1 MMFDEGKNVVYSSK
15 STHYNQFILK
25 KQYPYLLLL
34 NISINFV
41 SSLISRNNF
50 FVNLNVMMKKL
61 HLITMVLIAFAEATA
76 ANQISFKSDS
86 TTGALTDLS
95 LSNDSVM
102 NWILSPNGRQ
112 YPWVDGKYGWG
123 LGNMSVDGKE
133 YSWSVPAK
141 LESFKSG
148 MNATYIVG
156 PVQITVVRR
165 YDKAGNFEET
175 YSFKNIGKKG
185 IALTDIAINTTFNDN
200 YPDAATCY
208 AGRCNA
214 HIWAAGSDSY
224 VFCTRMNGQPEG
236 LALILTHGNLKGY
249 EVSERDQK
257 KGMSNFRG
265 VFRMNPEDIYLKP
278 GKSYKLQWLLFPAK
292 DWSDFKSKAMENNLS
307 IAYAERYVVES
318 GDTIRLSFLNA
329 GIQKGSISRNGKLLA
344 KVNGSGISYSEI
356 ASAPGEYV
364 YTLDYGNGKSCEI
377 DCLVVSNIDSLINK
391 RCNFIIDNQQF
402 FRENDPRNGAYI
414 VYDNEEEHQYINGET
429 GRRRSDCDEG
439 RERVC
444 MGILMAQE
452 YMRTGDHKILESL
465 KKFVSFVHRIQKSD
479 YTTNSTPDFT
489 GKNRGYNYAWI
500 ADFWFTMYQATGD
513 KSYLKDAYGTL
524 RALVKKFGHSF
535 YCIDLPVYGY
545 GLLRDAGMINEADT
559 LLADFKSMADIFA
572 ENGHNYPKFEVN
584 YEQSIVAPSIIHLLN
599 MYNLTK
605 EEKYLIGAEKQ
616 LPLLES
622 FGGKQPSFHLNDISI
637 RHWDGY
643 WFGKEQTWGDTFPHY
658 WSTLTGIAYQLYS
671 EATGK
676 KEYAERARNIFLNN
690 LCLFSEN
697 GRGSAAFIYPSKVN
711 GKKAHFYDPFAN
723 DQDWALVF
731 YNRYVR
737 DYARN
742 MHELLTNISVSNLT
756 VERRSDPMGLDLS
769 HPRFGWQ
776 INSNQNNVRQTSYRI
791 LVATSQAL
799 LDMDKGNM
807 WDSGEVKSD
816 SSQWIVYKGESLH
829 PNTEYFWKVRVST
842 NKGNSKWSGAA
853 RWSTGLM
860 ADHNWQ
866 GYWIGLDSLLHGES
880 DSRHS
885 RIASRYLWKD
895 FATSGKIKRATMH
908 ISGLGLYSLTINGQ
922 KIGEYVLT
930 PVPTD
935 YTKSVAYDTY
945 DVTDRL
951 GDENTIGVALAGGH
965 YFAQTQNYQTNVRTT
980 YGFPKL
986 LANLVIEYED
996 GQTEIVATDS
1006 TWNITTD
1013 GPVRYANEY
1022 DGELFD
1028 SRKILKGWGVPGF
1041 MDKDC
1046 KKAEVV
1052 SPPGGFMVG
1061 NITPQMCVYESEI
1074 PISITR
1080 FGNRHIVDFG
1090 TNNAGRVSIHV
1101 KSAVGDT
1108 VTIRHAETLAK
1119 GDSTLHTANLRSA
1132 EATAKYVGDGVNRWW
1147 TPEFTYYGFR
1157 YAEISGV
1164 DSLRIEDIRRQLIAD
1179 EMDDSNTEMIITT
1192 VDGNDMLGKILANAR
1207 RGIRSNYKGMPID
1220 CPQRDE
1226 RMPWLGDRA
1235 TGALGESYVV
1245 DCYSLYS
1252 KWMKDIVQCQR
1263 EDGSISDVAP
1273 AYWRLYNGNM
1283 TWPAALPMI
1292 CDMIYRQYGD
1302 LKPMAESYDAIK
1314 KFLSFVERKHKKD
1327 GLIAY
1332 DRYGD
1337 WCMPPEDLTLVH
1349 SEDPDRKTDGPLI
1362 SSVYYSYICNMMARY
1377 ADMFGYDKDV
1387 EFFLAESDAIKNRIN
1402 EVYLK
1407 DGKYSNGT
1415 VTANLLPLVMD
1426 VAPDAEKKTLEH
1438 DIISTIE
1445 KNDRHVSCGIIG
1457 MQWLMRWLSE
1467 SGHGDIGYSI
1477 ASVDTYPGW
1486 GYMVESGATTIWELW
1501 NGNTANPSMNSGNHV
1516 MLLGDLLPWYY
1527 EYLGGI
1533 RPDEKC
1539 PGFKHIILKPDFDI
1553 QEIVGVKAAHPSP
1566 YGLIRS
1572 EWHRKEGKILWEIEI
1587 PANTTAEVFMPDGK
1601 IEEIGSGINKFE
1613 F

>member
-1 MMFDEGKNVVYSSK
+1 M
-15 STHYNQFILK
+15 I
-25 KQYPYLLLL
+25 
-34 NISINFV
+34 
-41 SSLISRNNF
+41 
-50 FVNLNVMMKKL
+50 KKL
-61 HLITMVLIAFAEATA
+61 HLLFLLMIAFVERVEAK
-76 ANQISFKSDS
+76 QIGFNIDS
-86 TTGALTDLS
+86 TTGAISALYIQK
-95 LSNDSVM
+95 DSGM
-102 NWILSPNGRQ
+102 NWILTPDGSQ
-112 YPWVDGKYGWG
+112 YPWVDAKYGWG
-123 LGNMSVDGKE
+123 LGHMTVDGKE
-133 YSWSVPAK
+133 YSWYAPTK
-141 LESFKSG
+141 LEPFKDG
-148 MNATYIVG
+148 MCATYEVG
-156 PVQITVVRR
+156 PVQITVSRS
-165 YDKAGNFEET
+165 YEKSGNLEET
-175 YSFKNIGKKG
+175 YGFKNVGKKE
-185 IALTDIAINTTFNDN
+185 ISITDIAINTPFNDN
-200 YPDAATCY
+200 YPDASTCY
-208 AGRCNA
+208 ASRCNT

-224 VFCTRMNGQPEG
+224 VFCTRMSG
-236 LALILTHGNLKGY
+236 LPDGLGLILTKGILEGY
-249 EVSERDQK
+249 EVRERDQK

-265 VFRMNPEDIYLKP
+265 VFQMNPEDIFLKP
-278 GKSYKLQWLLFPAK
+278 GKSCKLQWLISSAR
-292 DWSDFKSKAMENNLS
+292 DWNEFKSKALECNLA
-307 IAYAERYVVES
+307 IASAERYVVES
-318 GDTIRLSFLNA
+318 GDTIRLSFINSRN
-329 GIQKGSISRNGKLLA
+329 QKGAISRNGEFLT
-344 KVNGSGISYSEI
+344 KVKGKEISYSEA
-356 ASAPGEYV
+356 ASAPGEYI
-364 YTLDYGNGKSCEI
+364 YTFDYGDGKSCEI

-402 FRENDPRNGAYI
+402 FRENDLRNGAYI

-439 RERVC
+439 RERIC
-444 MGILMAQE
+444 MGILMAQQ
-452 YMRTGDHKILESL
+452 YIRTVDPKILESL
-465 KKFVSFVHRIQKSD
+465 KKFASFVHRIQKSD

-489 GKNRGYNYAWI
+489 GKDRGYNYAWI
-500 ADFWFTMYQATGD
+500 ADFWFTMYQTTGN

-524 RALVKKFGHSF
+524 RTLVKRFGHSF
-535 YCIDLPVYGY
+535 YCIDIPVYGY
-545 GLLRDAGMINEADT
+545 ELLRDAGMINEADT
-559 LLADFKSMADIFA
+559 LLADFKTMADIFA

-605 EEKYLIGAEKQ
+605 EEKYLKGAEKQ

-658 WSTLTGIAYQLYS
+658 WSTLTGIAYKLYS

-676 KEYAERARNIFLNN
+676 KDYAERAKNIFYNN
-690 LCLFSEN
+690 LCLFSED

-711 GKKAHFYDPFAN
+711 GEKAHFYDPFAN

-737 DYARN
+737 DDTSN
-742 MHELLTNISVSNLT
+742 KHGHPDNISVSNLT
-756 VERRSDPMGLDLS
+756 VDRRLNPMGLDIKN
-769 HPRFGWQ
+769 PRFGWQ
-776 INSNQNNVRQTSYRI
+776 IKSNQNNLRQTSYRI
-791 LVATSQAL
+791 LVATSEAL
-799 LDMDKGNM
+799 LEKNRADM
-807 WDSGEVKSD
+807 WDSGVVMSD
-816 SSQWIVYKGESLH
+816 SSQWIAYDGKPLH
-829 PNTEYFWKVRVST
+829 HNTEYFWKVKVST
-842 NKGNSKWSGAA
+842 NKGYSKWSDMA

-866 GYWIGLDSLLHGES
+866 GSWIGLDSLLPGDS

-895 FATSGKIKRATMH
+895 FATYGKIKRATMH
-908 ISGLGLYSLTINGQ
+908 ISGLGIYSLTINGQ

-935 YTKSVAYDTY
+935 YTKSVSYDTY

-951 GDENTIGVALAGGH
+951 GEENTIGVALAGGH

-996 GQTEIVATDS
+996 GHTEIVATDS
-1006 TWNITTD
+1006 TWNISTD

-1028 SRKILKGWGVPGF
+1028 SRKILKGWGLPGF
-1041 MDKDC
+1041 VDKDC
-1046 KKAEVV
+1046 RKAEEV
-1052 SPPGGFMVG
+1052 SPPGGLMAG
-1061 NITPQMCVYESEI
+1061 NITPPMIVYKSER
-1074 PISITR
+1074 PVSITR

-1090 TNNAGRVSIHV
+1090 TNNAGRVRMNM

-1108 VTIRHAETLAK
+1108 VTIRHAETLEV
-1119 GDSTLHTANLRSA
+1119 GDSVLYTANLRSA
-1132 EATAKYVGDGVNRWW
+1132 EATAKYVGDGVHRWW
-1147 TPEFTYYGFR
+1147 IPEFTYYGFR

-1164 DSLRIEDIRRQLIAD
+1164 DSLRIEDISRDLIAD

-1192 VDGNDMLGKILANAR
+1192 ADGNDMLNKILANAC

-1235 TGALGESYVV
+1235 TGALGETYVV

-1302 LKPMAESYDAIK
+1302 LQPMSDSYDAVK

-1337 WCMPPEDLTLVH
+1337 WCMPPEDLSLVH
-1349 SEDPDRKTDGPLI
+1349 SEDPARQTDGQLI
-1362 SSVYYSYICNMMARY
+1362 ASVYYSYICNMMARY
-1377 ADMFGYDKDV
+1377 ADILGYDEDA
-1387 EFFLAESDAIKNRIN
+1387 EFFRAESDAMKNMIN
-1402 EVYLK
+1402 ETYLK

-1415 VTANLLPLVMD
+1415 VTANLLPLVMG
-1426 VAPDAEKKTLEH
+1426 VAPETEKKIIEQ

-1445 KNDRHVSCGIIG
+1445 NNDRHVSCGIIG

-1553 QEIVGVKAAHPSP
+1553 QEIVGVKASHPSP
-1566 YGLIRS
+1566 YGIIRS
-1572 EWHRKEGKILWEIEI
+1572 EWYRKEGKIIWKIEI
-1587 PANTTAEVFMPDGK
+1587 PANTTAELHMPDGK
-1601 IEEIGSGINKFE
+1601 IKEIGSGINKFE

>member
-1 MMFDEGKNVVYSSK
+1 M
-15 STHYNQFILK
+15 I
-25 KQYPYLLLL
+25 
-34 NISINFV
+34 
-41 SSLISRNNF
+41 
-50 FVNLNVMMKKL
+50 KKL
-61 HLITMVLIAFAEATA
+61 HLLFLLFVTFVEIIEAK
-76 ANQISFKSDS
+76 QIGFNMDS
-86 TTGALTDLS
+86 TTGALTVLY
-95 LSNDSVM
+95 LQKDSGM
-102 NWILSPNGRQ
+102 NWILSPDGSQ
-112 YPWVDGKYGWG
+112 YPWVDAKYGWG
-123 LGNMSVDGKE
+123 LGHMSVDGEE
-133 YSWSVPAK
+133 YSWSAPIKMEV
-141 LESFKSG
+141 FNDG
-148 MNATYIVG
+148 MYAMYKIG
-156 PVQITVVRR
+156 PVQITVTRS
-165 YDKAGNFEET
+165 YDRSGNLEEK
-175 YSFKNIGKKG
+175 YSFKNIGKKN
-185 IALTDIAINTTFNDN
+185 ISITDIAINTPFNDN
-200 YPDAATCY
+200 YPDAVTCL
-208 AGRCNA
+208 AERCNT
-214 HIWAAGSDSY
+214 HIWTAGSDSY
-224 VFCTRMNGQPEG
+224 IFSTRMNGKPEG
-236 LALILTHGNLKGY
+236 IALILKKGFLKGY
-249 EVSERDQK
+249 EVRERDQK

-265 VFRMNPEDIYLKP
+265 VFQLNPEDICLKP
-278 GKSYKLQWLLFPAK
+278 GKIYELQWLIFPANG
-292 DWSDFKSKAMENNLS
+292 WIEFKSKVLDNNLTVAS
-307 IAYAERYVVES
+307 AERYVMEC
-318 GDTIRLSFLNA
+318 GDTIRLSFLNSKT
-329 GIQKGSISRNGKLLA
+329 QKGIISRNGRMLTKA
-344 KVNGSGISYSEI
+344 TGKEIYYSEV
-356 ASAPGEYV
+356 ASTPGEYI
-364 YTLDYGNGKSCEI
+364 YTFNYGDGKSCEI
-377 DCLVVSNIDSLINK
+377 DCLVVSNVDSLINK

-414 VYDNEEEHQYINGET
+414 VYDNEEERQYINGET

-439 RERVC
+439 RERIC
-444 MGILMAQE
+444 MGILLAQE
-452 YMRTGDHKILESL
+452 YMRTGDPKILGSL
-465 KKFVSFVHRIQKSD
+465 RRFASFVHRIQKSD

-489 GKNRGYNYAWI
+489 GKNRGYNYAWV

-513 KSYLKDAYGTL
+513 KSYLRDAYGTI

-545 GLLRDAGMINEADT
+545 ELLRGAGLNNEADT
-559 LLADFKSMADIFA
+559 LLADFKSMADVFA

-605 EEKYLIGAEKQ
+605 EDKYLKGAEKQ

-676 KEYAERARNIFLNN
+676 KDYAERAKNIFYNN
-690 LCLFSEN
+690 LCLFSED
-697 GRGSAAFIYPSKVN
+697 GRGRAAFIYPSKVN
-711 GKKAHFYDPFAN
+711 GKGAHFYDPFAN

-731 YNRYVR
+731 FNRYVR
-737 DYARN
+737 GDMSN
-742 MHELLTNISVSNLT
+742 MQIGSANISVSNLT
-756 VERRSDPMGLDLS
+756 VEGRSHPEGIDMS

-776 INSNQNNVRQTSYRI
+776 LKTNLNNVKQISYHI
-791 LVATSQAL
+791 LVATSQDI
-799 LDMDKGNM
+799 LDKNKGDM
-807 WDSGEVKSD
+807 WDSGNVCSD
-816 SSQWIVYKGESLH
+816 SSQWIVYKGKPLY
-829 PNTEYFWKVRVST
+829 PNSEYFWKVKVST
-842 NKGNSKWSGAA
+842 NKGNSKWSDME

-860 ADHNWQ
+860 TDYNWH
-866 GYWIGLDSLLHGES
+866 GYWIGLDSLLPGES
-880 DSRHS
+880 DQRHS

-895 FATSGKIKRATMH
+895 FATSGKIKRAIIH

-935 YTKSVAYDTY
+935 YIKSVAYDTY
-945 DVTDRL
+945 NVTDRL
-951 GDENTIGVALAGGH
+951 GKDNTIGVTLAGGH

-996 GQTEIVATDS
+996 GHTEIVATDS
-1006 TWNITTD
+1006 TWNISAD

-1028 SRKILKGWGVPGF
+1028 ARKILKGWGLPGF
-1041 MDKDC
+1041 REKDSR
-1046 KKAEVV
+1046 KAEVV
-1052 SPPGGFMVG
+1052 SPPGGVMVG
-1061 NITPQMCVYESEI
+1061 NITPPMSVYDSEK
-1074 PISITR
+1074 PVSINKI
-1080 FGNRHIVDFG
+1080 GNRYIVDFG
-1090 TNNAGRVSIHV
+1090 TNNAGRVCMHM
-1101 KSAVGDT
+1101 KSAIGDT
-1108 VTIRHAETLAK
+1108 VTIRHAETLEK
-1119 GDSTLHTANLRSA
+1119 GDSVLYTANLRSA
-1132 EATAKYVGDGVNRWW
+1132 EATAKYIGDGVNRWW
-1147 TPEFTYYGFR
+1147 APEFTYYGFR

-1164 DSLRIEDIRRQLIAD
+1164 DTLKVEDVRRELIAD
-1179 EMDDSNTEMIITT
+1179 MMDDSNTEMIVTT
-1192 VDGNDMLGKILANAR
+1192 ADGNDMLNKILANAR

-1263 EDGSISDVAP
+1263 QDGSISDVAP

-1302 LKPMAESYDAIK
+1302 LQPMADSYESIK

-1337 WCMPPEDLTLVH
+1337 WCMPPEDLSLVH
-1349 SEDPDRKTDGPLI
+1349 SEDPGRQTDGPLI

-1377 ADMFGYDKDV
+1377 ADMFGYDEDA
-1387 EFFLAESDAIKNRIN
+1387 EIFRRESDAIKNRIN

-1415 VTANLLPLVMD
+1415 VTANLLPLVMG
-1426 VAPDAEKKTLEH
+1426 VAPDSEKKALEH
-1438 DIISTIE
+1438 AIISTIE
-1445 KNDRHVSCGIIG
+1445 NNDRHVSCGIIG

-1467 SGHGDIGYSI
+1467 SGHGDIAYSM

-1486 GYMVESGATTIWELW
+1486 GYMVNSGATTIWELW

-1539 PGFKHIILKPDFDI
+1539 PGFKHIILTPHFSI
-1553 QEIVGVKAAHPSP
+1553 
-1566 YGLIRS
+1566 
-1572 EWHRKEGKILWEIEI
+1572 
-1587 PANTTAEVFMPDGK
+1587 
-1601 IEEIGSGINKFE
+1601 
-1613 F
+1613 